1 MLPMNPNQEI
11 ILEQARAEI
20 RRINHDIA
28 DQIREYRA
36 KNRLFAQNIV
46 ILSGG
51 AISPKKLEQ
60 MELECLKNIPWE
72 SLVALGLLM
81 NCRLKVT
88 FEPIPP
94 AKQSAPAAV

>member
-1 MLPMNPNQEI
+1 MLPMNPNQELM
-11 ILEQARAEI
+11 LEQARAEI

-28 DQIREYRA
+28 EQIRTFRA
-36 KNRLFAQNIV
+36 QNRLFAQNIV

-72 SLVALGLLM
+72 SLVALGLLL

-88 FEPIPP
+88 FDPIEE
-94 AKQSAPAAV
+94 A